1 MIDRRRAIRFA
12 LAAAALP
19 VIGLLPSSS
28 ALAQQGFQRFIP
40 FFIDLPGWTGKKAD
54 GLAMEIPGMSTITA
68 NRDYAKG
75 AAKLTAQVI
84 IGPAAQGALAA
95 TNPGMKFETSEARMA
110 ASTVDGFQVA
120 RTFTFKDKS
129 GVIIVA
135 LGPSAMFNLTFSGV
149 SEDEGL
155 ELAKKFDWKAI
166 QAALPK

>member
-1 MIDRRRAIRFA
+1 MIDRRRAIRLA

-28 ALAQQGFQRFIP
+28 ARAQAFQRYVP
-40 FFIDLPGWTGKKAD
+40 FLIDLPGWTGKKPD
-54 GLAMEIPGMSTITA
+54 GMAMEIPGSSIITA
-68 NRDYAKG
+68 TREYAKG
-75 AAKLTAQVI
+75 AAKLNAQI
-84 IGPAAQGALAA
+84 ITGPAAQGALAA

-149 SEDEGL
+149 TEDEGL